1 MTAMTSPSNTW
12 GPPKTI
18 WQSGCRPVAVV
29 RTQKPGIKYKKP
41 VAVQCCARANFRRR
55 SARGESWM
63 LIMGRGRPK
72 VWRLRGRT
80 GRFMTHFFTQN
91 PGNIFFKGHCFA
103 KQIEEIELKKVSQI
117 NDGVFEKTSRN
128 SGGRRVAQ

>member
-1 MTAMTSPSNTW
+1 MKETQASAI
-12 GPPKTI
+12 GAPKTI
-18 WQSGCRPVAVV
+18 PQSECRPVAVV

-41 VAVQCCARANFRRR
+41 IAVQRFARADLQRLCIG
-55 SARGESWM
+55 GESWM
-63 LIMGRGRPK
+63 LITGGGRPN

-128 SGGRRVAQ
+128 SGGGGGRTT